1 MIKKTSISKTNWFQ
15 FVLLIST
22 IILYVFFFN
31 IIFPLFGSPGAL
43 LGIPVIIAG
52 WFYGLKFGVIA
63 GFVLGTTNL
72 ILVLQTDK
80 KPFLV
85 EGLFIGTFSLII
97 VGAVVGR
104 LHDLQEKL
112 KIELQERM
120 HIAKEYKKLQHQ
132 LEGKMLEQSNELAE
146 SELLFSTFMDQFPG
160 IAYIKNADGQVQYK
174 NRYMVEF
181 FEIADEPALSS
192 EDYLP
197 SDHIEAATEDD
208 ILALT
213 QGHVTV
219 ERWISNK
226 NGEKICFEVH
236 KFAINRPD
244 REPLLG
250 GISFDITEKKK
261 ATILLNN
268 YNKELVR
275 SNQELQSFAYVAS
288 HDLQEPL
295 RKIRIFSNRLQA
307 LCEGQL
313 DEKGHKYLSR
323 LDSAAKRMQILIED
337 LLTFSQVFAQPGEFK
352 EVDLTVITQEVVSD
366 LEVQIEAVNGR
377 IEINSLPTIE
387 ADPTQMRQL
396 MQNLI
401 SNALKFQQKESDPK
415 IIINGKILLDHELGE
430 PVGQITIHDNGIGI
444 ASEHHERI
452 FGVFERLHNRNL
464 YGGTGIGLSICQRV
478 AERHRGT
485 IDVQSEVGKGTTF
498 TINLPRYQLE
508 HLSNKTQTLDK
519 DNNHID

>member
-1 MIKKTSISKTNWFQ
+1 MIKKISITKTNWLQ
-15 FVLLIST
+15 FVLLLST
-22 IILYVFFFN
+22 IILYVIFYN
-31 IIFPLFGSPGAL
+31 VIFPQFGPPGAL

-63 GFVLGTTNL
+63 GFVLGVTNL

-80 KPFLV
+80 RPFLV
-85 EGLFIGTFSLII
+85 EGLFIGTLSLII

-104 LHDLQEKL
+104 LHDLQQKV
-112 KIELQERM
+112 KIELQDRV
-120 HIAKEYKKLQHQ
+120 HIEKEYKKLQRQ
-132 LEGKMLEQSNELAE
+132 LESKMREQSNELAE

-160 IAYIKNADGQVQYK
+160 IAYIKNAAGQVQYK
-174 NRYMVEF
+174 NRYMIEF
-181 FEIADEPALSS
+181 FDIADEPALSS

-197 SDHIEAATEDD
+197 TEHVEAATEDD
-208 ILALT
+208 KLALT

-226 NGEKICFEVH
+226 NDEKRCFEVH
-236 KFAINRPD
+236 KFAINRPE

-250 GISFDITEKKK
+250 GISFDITEKKQ

-268 YNKELVR
+268 YNKELER

-307 LCEGQL
+307 ICEGQL
-313 DEKGHKYLSR
+313 DERGQKYLTR
-323 LDSAAKRMQILIED
+323 MDSAAKRMQILIED

-352 EVDLTVITQEVVSD
+352 EVDLTVIAQEVVSD
-366 LEVQIEAVNGR
+366 LEIQIEAVNGR
-377 IEINSLPTIE
+377 IEINPLPSIE

-401 SNALKFQQKESDPK
+401 SNALKFQQKEREPK
-415 IIINGKILLDHELGE
+415 IIISGKFLLDHELGE
-430 PVGQITIHDNGIGI
+430 PVGQITINDNGIGI
-444 ASEHHERI
+444 ATDHHERI
-452 FGVFERLHNRNL
+452 FGVFERLHSRNL
-464 YGGTGIGLSICQRV
+464 YDGSGIGLAICQRV

-508 HLSNKTQTLDK
+508 YLSNKT
-519 DNNHID
+519 